1 MNFWSLFSRGL
12 TRKQG
17 RQTSQGASDYTN
29 TAAVVTFDTAMQVS
43 AFWAS
48 VKLLSETVGAMPIES
63 FVTDNGS
70 KTKDADYDLWKLINY
85 KPNRYQT
92 RNEFFESVMLNL
104 VTDGNAYCAIERGS
118 MGIVS
123 LLPLMS
129 RQMQVDLSP
138 DGDVIYTYQ
147 DSQHNT
153 RIYSE
158 QSILHI
164 KLFGNGL
171 MGLSPLSHAA
181 KSLGVAIALE
191 DRTSVLA
198 KNGGN
203 PSGLLMIDQ
212 MLKPEQRDAIE
223 KQLNKKASNGG
234 SLFVLEAGMTYQ
246 QTSINPNDQQLLQS
260 RRFEIEDIARFMGVP
275 SILINDTSATTTWGS
290 GISEINQGFY
300 KFNLKPYLERIESAI
315 KKKLMPEK
323 DWYNR
328 DIEFNFDSLLRADKK
343 TRADTMSA
351 EVNAGILT
359 PNEARAMEG
368 RPAQEGGDEIYL
380 NGSLQPAKNL
390 AESDNGTE
398 TFTN

>member
-1 MNFWSLFSRGL
+1 
-12 TRKQG
+12 
-17 RQTSQGASDYTN
+17 
-29 TAAVVTFDTAMQVS
+29 
-43 AFWAS
+43 
-48 VKLLSETVGAMPIES
+48 
-63 FVTDNGS
+63 
-70 KTKDADYDLWKLINY
+70 
-85 KPNRYQT
+85 
-92 RNEFFESVMLNL
+92 
-104 VTDGNAYCAIERGS
+104 
-118 MGIVS
+118 
-123 LLPLMS
+123 
-129 RQMQVDLSP
+129 MQVDLSP

>member
-1 MNFWSLFSRGL
+1 
-12 TRKQG
+12 
-17 RQTSQGASDYTN
+17 
-29 TAAVVTFDTAMQVS
+29 
-43 AFWAS
+43 
-48 VKLLSETVGAMPIES
+48 MPLES
-63 FVTDNGS
+63 FITQNGS
-70 KTKDADYDLWKLINY
+70 KVKDTDYELWKLINY

-118 MGIVS
+118 FGVVS

-138 DGDVIYTYQ
+138 EGDVVYTYQ

-153 RIYSE
+153 RVYSE

-171 MGLSPLSHAA
+171 IGLSPLSHAA
-181 KSLGVAIALE
+181 KSLGVAIASE

-203 PSGLLMIDQ
+203 PSGLLMVDQ
-212 MLKPEQRDAIE
+212 LLKPEQRTRIE
-223 KQLNKKASNGG
+223 QQLNKKASNGG

-246 QTSINPNDQQLLQS
+246 QTSINPNDQQLLES
-260 RRFEIEDIARFMGVP
+260 RRFQIEDIARFMGVP
-275 SILINDTSATTTWGS
+275 SVLINDTSASTTWGS

-315 KKKLMPEK
+315 KKKLMPES

-343 TRADTMSA
+343 
-351 EVNAGILT
+351 NAGGY
-359 PNEARAMEG
+359 NERRSERGHFDTERGASDG
-368 RPAQEGGDEIYL
+368 RPTGERRRRQYLSKRLIAASTKLGGVRTWNRNYYRL
-380 NGSLQPAKNL
+380 N
-390 AESDNGTE
+390 
-398 TFTN
+398 